1 MLLLDDHDRVLLLRM
16 LYRAAVGRPKA
27 AGVPEVAGGPEVA
40 GVPDPGEAG
49 YWLLPGGGLHRGESY
64 EAAAHREVF
73 EETGIARVTL
83 GPCVWFRNQTVTWPD
98 GAPMRVIERY
108 YTARVPVGTPV
119 TFAQH
124 EPLEAALIAGYQ
136 WFTQAEIAE
145 REAAESFVPP
155 GFGGLFRELLRARA
169 DGGQAGPIRLRT

>member
-1 MLLLDDHDRVLLLRM
+1 VLLLDDDDRVLLLRM
-16 LYRAAVGRPKA
+16 LRPA
-27 AGVPEVAGGPEVA
+27 TAGGPERA
-40 GVPDPGEAG
+40 AAPGPG
-49 YWLLPGGGLHRGESY
+49 YWLLPGGGLRRGESY
-64 EAAAHREVF
+64 EAAAYREVF

-83 GPCVWFRNQTVTWPD
+83 GPCVWFRDQTVTWPD

-108 YTARVPVGTPV
+108 YTARVAAGTPV

-145 REAAESFVPP
+145 REAAETFVPP
-155 GFGGLFRELLRARA
+155 GLGGLFGELLRTRA
-169 DGGQAGPIRLRT
+169 DGGQAGPLRLSA